1 MSLEENKALYRHYV
15 KLLAH
20 PDHLDE
26 VADKDFTAH
35 DLPPHFPKGIEG
47 LRAWRRTVMAAF
59 PDLHSEIQDIIA
71 EGDKVSAR
79 LLLSGTHKGD
89 FAGVKPSGRRI
100 TVEVF
105 ETVRIEDGKLAER
118 WSLFDRDGLLQQLNQ
133 EL

>member
-26 VADKDFTAH
+26 VADKDFAAH

-47 LRAWRRTVMAAF
+47 LRAYRRAVMAAF
-59 PDLHSEIQDIIA
+59 PDQTSEIQDIIA
-71 EGDKVSAR
+71 EGDKVSAQ
-79 LLLSGTHKGD
+79 LLLRGTHKGD
-89 FAGVKPSGRRI
+89 FAGVKPTRRRI
-100 TVEVF
+100 QVEVF
-105 ETVRIEDGKLAER
+105 ETVRIEDGKVAER
-118 WSLFDRDGLLQQLNQ
+118 WGLLDRASLMQQLNQ